1 MRASPL
7 HLSLIFLA
15 LGACANET
23 SIPLATDTPSTRA
36 AGAAAPAASSAP
48 VTEFDGRYGG
58 TVSLNP
64 DRTRACPA
72 GPTGQREIIVRQ
84 GRATLLL
91 NPQTRQTLTG
101 TVGVEG
107 SVRMADSLDRNIAT
121 SGIFSPQGF
130 LGEHRYGLCTYAVQ
144 MPKRG

>member
-7 HLSLIFLA
+7 RLAPLLLLA

-23 SIPLATDTPSTRA
+23 SIPQATDAPTPRNASA
-36 AGAAAPAASSAP
+36 PPPAGP
-48 VTEFDGRYGG
+48 VTEYDGRYAG

-64 DRTRACPA
+64 DRTRTCPA
-72 GPTGQREIIVRQ
+72 GPAGQRELVVRQ
-84 GRATLLL
+84 GRASLLL

-101 TVGVEG
+101 TVGAEG

-121 SGIFSPQGF
+121 SGVFSPQGF

-144 MPKRG
+144 MPKRS